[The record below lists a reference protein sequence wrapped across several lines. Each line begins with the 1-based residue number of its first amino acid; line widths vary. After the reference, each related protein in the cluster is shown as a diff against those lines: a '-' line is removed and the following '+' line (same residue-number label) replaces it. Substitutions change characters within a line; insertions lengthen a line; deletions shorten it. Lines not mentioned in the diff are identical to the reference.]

1 MAKIESMIGFV
12 TEWKYGSDEPNP
24 KWAMKVSEP
33 HSKKDGEKWVK
44 VGSTN
49 YTIKAAYGVD
59 IDFTKFG
66 KNDRVE
72 VKGTQVSESW
82 ESGDKRGKNLV
93 IKATSVELL
102 TRGEREARQVGT
114 FDRTPDGWVE
124 VDSEL
129 PF

>member
-1 MAKIESMIGFV
+1 MAKIESMVGFV
-12 TEWKYGSDEPNP
+12 TEWKYGSDDPNP

-33 HSKKDGEKWVK
+33 HSKKDGDKWVK

-72 VKGTQVSESW
+72 VKGEEKKKKELEEEEEMKEEEDRETGKV
-82 ESGDKRGKNLV
+82 RGGK
-93 IKATSVELL
+93 ELA
-102 TRGEREARQVGT
+102 GM
-114 FDRTPDGWVE
+114 
-124 VDSEL
+124 S
-129 PF
+129 